1 MMGPN
6 VKIPLDVILVLSNM
20 RMGLSNVRK
29 QNRVPPNMTK
39 LQSKVMLVLA
49 NMIME
54 LLNMRKKK
62 QGTIEYDKCTVRCN
76 VGTA

>member
-1 MMGPN
+1 MSPN
-6 VKIPLDVILVLSNM
+6 VKIPLDVISVLSNM

-29 QNRVPPNMTK
+29 QNRVPLNMTK

-54 LLNMRKKK
+54 LLNMRKKNRVLLNM
-62 QGTIEYDKCTVRCN
+62 TN
-76 VGTA
+76 VQ